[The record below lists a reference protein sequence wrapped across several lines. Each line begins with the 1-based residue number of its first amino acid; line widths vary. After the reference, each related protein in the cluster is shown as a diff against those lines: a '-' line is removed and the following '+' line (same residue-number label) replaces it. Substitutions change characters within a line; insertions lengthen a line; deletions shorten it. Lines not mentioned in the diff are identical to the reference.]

1 MQVRES
7 DLIGIG
13 KKYHLTTDE
22 EDAVIIIHDDGRR
35 ELYSYDVD
43 AGDSTCVLT
52 LNDEESRQVAGIIGG
67 MSYKPKALE
76 TVEVELD
83 DLVIEWYKVP
93 ATSPAANKTIGELQ
107 VRKETG
113 AAIIAALKDEKTEI
127 NPGPDYAITP
137 GDTLVVAGK
146 RSHIKMLKQLFVP
159 AP

>member
-35 ELYSYDVD
+35 ELYTLDSET
-43 AGDSTCVLT
+43 GDSSCVLT
-52 LNDEESRQVAGIIGG
+52 LSDEESRQVAGIIGG

-93 ATSPAANKTIGELQ
+93 GTSPAVGKTIGQLE
-107 VRKETG
+107 VRKQTG
-113 AAIIAALKDEKTEI
+113 AAIIAAITDSETEI
-127 NPGPDYAITP
+127 NPGPSYAIIA
-137 GDTLVVAGK
+137 GATLVVAGK

-159 AP
+159 AT